1 MENKILKKEKKQMK
15 IHRINPCKR
24 WSDVTVFNGIAT
36 FTEVADSDTSADIKG
51 QVQQIFDQAE
61 ASLALIDSDK
71 TRILAVTIYITD
83 FANFDGLNEIWDS
96 WFPQDCAPSRACVKV
111 ELVDSNLLVEMTFT
125 VAAGKKYLL

>member
-1 MENKILKKEKKQMK
+1 MK

-36 FTEVADSDTSADIKG
+36 FTEVADTDTSADIKG

-61 ASLALIDSDK
+61 ATLALIDSDK

-96 WFPQDCAPSRACVKV
+96 WFPDGTAPSRACVKA
-111 ELVDSNLLVEMTFT
+111 ELIDPNLLVEMTFT
-125 VAAGKKYLL
+125 VAAGEKFQS

>member
-1 MENKILKKEKKQMK
+1 MK

-24 WSDVTVFNGIAT
+24 WSDITVFNGIAT